1 MRRAISMAGSS
12 SPGPDGIP
20 YSAWKRLGPLAVDV
34 LHMALE
40 ELSAEQGQEA
50 LLEAFPLDLAG
61 NTGFNEATMV
71 FIPKKSRQ
79 GAEWGPLQ

>member
-1 MRRAISMAGSS
+1 MAGSS